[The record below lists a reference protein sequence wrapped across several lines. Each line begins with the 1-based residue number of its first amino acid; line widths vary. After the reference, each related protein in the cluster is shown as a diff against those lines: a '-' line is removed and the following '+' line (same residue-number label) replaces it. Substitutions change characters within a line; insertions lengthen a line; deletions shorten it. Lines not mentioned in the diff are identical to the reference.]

1 MKQTTRHYDE
11 RLLNWLRLK
20 TNGLSNITIAER
32 FNVDP
37 ANVRANTNLVKNC
50 DLAES
55 GEDAAHVLAGYWA

>member
-1 MKQTTRHYDE
+1 MKHTPRHYDE

-20 TNGLSNITIAER
+20 TNGLSNATIAER
-32 FNVDP
+32 HGVSM

-55 GEDAAHVLAGYWA
+55 GEDAHVVMAGYWG